1 MLLSRILYSRE
12 ILKSKIPF
20 KVDNSI
26 LRDSVE
32 AKELKNEL
40 ETLNSFK
47 EKLVALITF
56 VFKTLNEDNV
66 IPEMLSVLDKKIL
79 EESVFKDNIPKYDKL
94 CIDVEKIN
102 SDIINCKKKI
112 LDKNNMFNNL
122 KLKLLKPNEDNN
134 KVSKSFK

>member
-1 MLLSRILYSRE
+1 M
-12 ILKSKIPF
+12 KSKIPF

-32 AKELKNEL
+32 ASELKNEL

-134 KVSKSFK
+134 KVNKSFK